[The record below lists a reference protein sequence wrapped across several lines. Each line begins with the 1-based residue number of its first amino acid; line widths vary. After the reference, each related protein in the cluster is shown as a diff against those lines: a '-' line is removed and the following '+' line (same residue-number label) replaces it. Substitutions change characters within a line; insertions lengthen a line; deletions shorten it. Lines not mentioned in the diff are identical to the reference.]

1 MFSVIPSFFLNSFL
15 DLFIFPPFLSFLFLL
30 YQSASE
36 YFFICC
42 FSLPLLGVFCCC
54 YIQNVFQCFLLSV
67 LHLLCI
73 LPFRLGLLSIFLHPL
88 CLALGLLS
96 FFLSSLFLDRFLS
109 SSFSP
114 RMVFLSSFISFFL
127 HFLMHPYARATD
139 LRAFGCSLCDKAFKQ
154 KQHLDRHLQCHS
166 GELPAVVHTLKPVYG
181 SHPITRSTH
190 QPSCGKGQR
199 PFFIFHIL
207 VFLEILIACLER
219 SCHPFEYSL

>member
-96 FFLSSLFLDRFLS
+96 FFLSSLFLDRFLLH
-109 SSFSP
+109 SFFILFSADG
-114 RMVFLSSFISFFL
+114 VSLFFHFFLSSF
-127 HFLMHPYARATD
+127 PYAP
-139 LRAFGCSLCDKAFKQ
+139 LRTG
-154 KQHLDRHLQCHS
+154 
-166 GELPAVVHTLKPVYG
+166 Y
-181 SHPITRSTH
+181 
-190 QPSCGKGQR
+190 R
-199 PFFIFHIL
+199 PEGVWVL
-207 VFLEILIACLER
+207 TVR
-219 SCHPFEYSL
+219 